1 MIFNKKAF
9 EIIANILETDVSKI
23 STENS
28 IAEWD
33 SLAFIQIISTLDDEF
48 NLKLPLETITEQ
60 AATAKTIGELLKVL
74 GVG

>member
-1 MIFNKKAF
+1 MQKAF

-48 NLKLPLETITEQ
+48 NLKLPLETIIGQ